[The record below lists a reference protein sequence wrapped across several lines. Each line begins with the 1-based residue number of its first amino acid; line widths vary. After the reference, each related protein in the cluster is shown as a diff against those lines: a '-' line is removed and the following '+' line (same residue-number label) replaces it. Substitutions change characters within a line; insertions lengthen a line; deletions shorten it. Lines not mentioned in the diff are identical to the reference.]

1 MPRTGGLKWQTKQFK
16 KTVLLNA
23 TCRKR
28 HGRLYPKK
36 EREETDAKK
45 RAGSRKGKQFVSNTE
60 KAKKAG
66 RAARRYKDQRKSK
79 KLVKKAIKN
88 AHLYSRAEILY
99 FKMWLELKKQAK
111 TAKINKDK

>member
-1 MPRTGGLKWQTKQFK
+1 MPKNEPEAVRENSSFPIQKKQRKQDAQPAATKIK
-16 KTVLLNA
+16 
-23 TCRKR
+23 
-28 HGRLYPKK
+28 
-36 EREETDAKK
+36 
-45 RAGSRKGKQFVSNTE
+45 
-60 KAKKAG
+60 
-66 RAARRYKDQRKSK
+66 RKSK